1 MPTLVRHE
9 GSDPA
14 ADLPKSPGVYLMKD
28 RAGTVLYVGK
38 ANRLA
43 DRVRSYFQKGADHPP
58 KTARMVD
65 QIASI
70 DYIVTGSELEA
81 LILENNLI
89 KKHRPRFNVILRDDK
104 NYPFLRLPMNDDYPR
119 LEIVRRVKPDGA
131 RYFGPYVPTHALR
144 ETLRWLRRIFPLP
157 NCSITI
163 DGTADRPCIEY
174 EIKRCLAPCTGHQS
188 QADYKAMLNQVRLF
202 LEGRDTELQEGLRTE
217 MEAASAR
224 LDFETAARLR
234 DQIAHIEAILEKQRI
249 TSTKLE
255 DQDVWAI
262 ATDEGGNACRSEPD
276 IGVREQVS
284 NRHIVLQL
292 LFIRAGMIVG
302 RKEFFLHEPAGS
314 DPAALLASAIEHYY
328 SRETLIPPEI
338 VVPMALADAPL
349 LTEWLRQRR
358 GGPVVFRVPQRG
370 HDRDLVKLAEENARA
385 ALAARGAVATK
396 ETAAAAQLQQLLGLR
411 RPPRRIEAFDISNL
425 AADQAVGACVVWD
438 NDHFCPE
445 EYRHVRMTQT
455 IGPNDFGMMAELVH
469 RRYAPAGDRA
479 GADREWSPTGEE
491 ARGRN
496 LGGRVRPKA
505 VAHVEARSPRPDL
518 VVPDLILIDGGKGQL
533 SAAVNVLQ
541 QLGLGESDGPGGI
554 DMIGL
559 AKAKGEKFERVYLP
573 DESEPITLPPGQSAT
588 HLLQRIRDEAH
599 RFAIGY
605 HRKLRGKAFVASV
618 LDEIPGL
625 GKARKTKLLSH
636 FGSLATLRA
645 ASRNDIEAVK
655 GIPKGLARLV
665 FEKLKVTR

>member
-1 MPTLVRHE
+1 MDSNYRRGPLAADEPVILLDRKDREYLSRLDQRRPIAIRGGKIAVEDIIGPFLVFRPSLPQLIPNLPRTAQVIYPKDLGPILIWADLFPGARVVE
-9 GSDPA
+9 AGVGAGALSMALLRAIGSDGQ
-14 ADLPKSPGVYLMKD
+14 LI
-28 RAGTVLYVGK
+28 
-38 ANRLA
+38 
-43 DRVRSYFQKGADHPP
+43 SYELREDF
-58 KTARMVD
+58 
-65 QIASI
+65 
-70 DYIVTGSELEA
+70 SEMA
-81 LILENNLI
+81 QQ
-89 KKHRPRFNVILRDDK
+89 NV
-104 NYPFLRLPMNDDYPR
+104 
-119 LEIVRRVKPDGA
+119 A

-157 NCSITI
+157 NCTITI

-202 LEGRDTELQEGLRTE
+202 LEGRDTELQEGLRAE
-217 MEAASAR
+217 MDAASAR

-255 DQDVWAI
+255 DQDVWAM
-262 ATDEGGNACRSEPD
+262 ATDEDENEWKGDPD
-276 IGVREQVS
+276 IGVREHVS
-284 NRHIVLQL
+284 ICPMVLQL

-314 DPAALLASAIEHYY
+314 DQAVLLTSAIEHYY

-349 LTEWLRQRR
+349 LTEWLCQRR
-358 GGPVVFRVPQRG
+358 GGPVTFRVPQRG

-385 ALAARGAVATK
+385 ALAARGAVAQK

-445 EYRHVRMTQT
+445 DYRHVRMTQT

-469 RRYAPAGDRA
+469 RRYAPAGEMVGAVRERA
-479 GADREWSPTGEE
+479 
-491 ARGRN
+491 
-496 LGGRVRPKA
+496 
-505 VAHVEARSPRPDL
+505 PRPDL
-518 VVPDLILIDGGKGQL
+518 IVPDLILIDGGRGQL

-541 QLGLGESDGPGGI
+541 QLGLGEPDGPDGI
-554 DMIGL
+554 DVIGL

-573 DESEPITLPPGQSAT
+573 DESEPIALPPGQAST

-599 RFAIGY
+599 RFAIRY

-645 ASRNDIEAVK
+645 ASREEIEAVK
-655 GIPKGLARLV
+655 GIPNGLARLI
-665 FEKLKVTR
+665 FEKMKGD

>member
-1 MPTLVRHE
+1 MATIILQGDR
-9 GSDPA
+9 DPA
-14 ADLPKSPGVYLMKD
+14 AQLPKSPGVYLMKD
-28 RAGTVLYVGK
+28 GRGLVLYVGK

-43 DRVRSYFQKGADHPP
+43 DRVRSYFQKGSDHSP
-58 KTARMVD
+58 KTARMVEL
-65 QIASI
+65 IGSI

-89 KKHRPRFNVILRDDK
+89 KKHRPRFNVIFRDDK
-104 NYPFLRLPMNDDYPR
+104 NYPFLRLPMKDDYPR
-119 LEIVRRVKPDGA
+119 LEIVRKIKSDGA
-131 RYFGPYVPTHALR
+131 RYFGPYVPTHSLR

-157 NCSITI
+157 NCTITI

-202 LEGRDTELQEGLRTE
+202 LEGRDTELQDGLRAQ

-234 DQIAHIEAILEKQRI
+234 DQITNIASMLEKQRI

-255 DQDVWAI
+255 DQDVWVI
-262 ATDEGGNACRSEPD
+262 AAGEPPPGKAGGGAGSPTGRNPEQGPPAKTETRVEGSPTAVTC
-276 IGVREQVS
+276 VVQA
-284 NRHIVLQL
+284 
-292 LFIRAGMIVG
+292 LFVRAGMMVG

-314 DPAALLASAIEHYY
+314 DHAALLTSVIEHYY
-328 SRETLIPPEI
+328 SRETVIPPEI
-338 VVPMALADAPL
+338 VVPVVLAESAL
-349 LTEWLRQRR
+349 LTDWLRQRR
-358 GGPVVFRVPQRG
+358 GGPVTFRVPQRG

-385 ALAARGAVATK
+385 ALATRGAVAQR
-396 ETAAAAQLQQLLGLR
+396 ETAAAAQLRQLLGLR
-411 RPPRRIEAFDISNL
+411 GLPRRIEAFDISNL

-438 NDHFCPE
+438 EDHFCPE
-445 EYRHVRMTQT
+445 DYRHVRMTQT
-455 IGPNDFGMMAELVH
+455 AGPNDFGMMAEMVH
-469 RRYAPAGDRA
+469 RRYAPATD
-479 GADREWSPTGEE
+479 GATP
-491 ARGRN
+491 
-496 LGGRVRPKA
+496 PP
-505 VAHVEARSPRPDL
+505 RSDL
-518 VVPDLILIDGGKGQL
+518 IVPDLIVIDGGKGQL

-541 QLGLGESDGPGGI
+541 QLGLGEI
-554 DMIGL
+554 DVIGL

-573 DESEPITLPPGQSAT
+573 DESESIVLPPLDSAT

-605 HRKLRGKAFVASV
+605 HRKLRGKALVVSV

-636 FGSLATLRA
+636 FGSLARLKG
-645 ASRNDIEAVK
+645 ASQEEIEAVK

-665 FEKLKVTR
+665 HEKLQS